1 MCVCMCDYVCILKNN
16 IYICIYIYDICMQ
29 ELAEAAGGK
38 YHYIPKADDAS
49 ISSVAKN
56 AIASFG
62 LK

>member
-1 MCVCMCDYVCILKNN
+1 
-16 IYICIYIYDICMQ
+16 MQ